1 MFTYTLVRTSFSKT
15 SPNREL
21 GITDNFNEMI
31 TAFKIAQNALIA
43 TNYGVQVEAVED
55 TVGGTEYL
63 LEMGDLMNH
72 AASLN
77 IRKQI
82 RKLEAELADL
92 V

>member
-1 MFTYTLVRTSFSKT
+1 MFTYTLVRTSFVEGSA
-15 SPNREL
+15 NREL
-21 GITDNFNEMI
+21 LFTDNFNEMI
-31 TAFKIAQNALIA
+31 TAFKIAENALIA
-43 TNYGVQVEAVED
+43 TNYGVQVQAVED
-55 TVGGTEYL
+55 TVGGTDYL

-77 IRKQI
+77 IKKQI